1 MFLPFLPLISGI
13 VGFAAGYA
21 IAAAVEYLNGP
32 KIKALQAKKKLGKA
46 IKCVAKKVG
55 RVTFK
60 DLDSGE
66 CSDVDCTRIVQQ
78 ILSVSSAL
86 HRCPFFGRC
95 DDRKTKIWRS

>member
-46 IKCVAKKVG
+46 IKCVAKKS
-55 RVTFK
+55 RPCHF
-60 DLDSGE
+60 
-66 CSDVDCTRIVQQ
+66 
-78 ILSVSSAL
+78 
-86 HRCPFFGRC
+86 
-95 DDRKTKIWRS
+95 

>member
-13 VGFAAGYA
+13 VGFA

-60 DLDSGE
+60 DLDSGK
-66 CSDVDCTRIVQQ
+66 CSDVECEKVGDDVQ
-78 ILSVSSAL
+78 V
-86 HRCPFFGRC
+86 G
-95 DDRKTKIWRS
+95 KKYYYN

>member
-66 CSDVDCTRIVQQ
+66 CSDCLLYTSPSPRDPKTSRMP
-78 ILSVSSAL
+78 SSA
-86 HRCPFFGRC
+86 
-95 DDRKTKIWRS
+95 

>member
-66 CSDVDCTRIVQQ
+66 CSDEE
-78 ILSVSSAL
+78 
-86 HRCPFFGRC
+86 
-95 DDRKTKIWRS
+95 